1 MPSNKNL
8 TFKLFLFL
16 ISTDF
21 LETFTHYCFK
31 RSAMPQSGFQ
41 VLNIGDALLFA
52 KISVL
57 SPFLWLGLLSV
68 LLTFVIWS
76 TILSKVDLS
85 VAVPVASFSYVFIP
99 LVSMVFLRETI
110 GPLRWTGIV
119 FILIGVV
126 CVSLSSKEKEASA
139 Q

>member
-1 MPSNKNL
+1 
-8 TFKLFLFL
+8 
-16 ISTDF
+16 
-21 LETFTHYCFK
+21 
-31 RSAMPQSGFQ
+31 MPQSGFQ

-99 LVSMVFLRETI
+99 LVSMIFLRETI
-110 GPLRWTGIV
+110 GPLRWAGIM

-126 CVSLSSKEKEASA
+126 CVSLSSKEKEVSA